1 MKDNQLTPGDLAL
14 VIKSVTGKA
23 MGKIVECIQIIGTD
37 PKLGVIWLV
46 KSPSLIEAYHDGAK
60 SNQSHMPQDWLRKI
74 PKDPLPDEEDTY
86 TLDNTK
92 ELEKC

>member
-1 MKDNQLTPGDLAL
+1 MNDKQLTPGDLAL

-37 PKLGVIWLV
+37 PNFGTIWLV
-46 KSPSLIEAYHDGAK
+46 KSPNKIEAYHDGAQ

-74 PKDPLPDEEDTY
+74 PRDPLPDEEDLY
-86 TLDNTK
+86 SLDSTK
-92 ELEKC
+92 ELEKT

>member
-1 MKDNQLTPGDLAL
+1 MSDKQLAPGDLAL

-37 PKLGVIWLV
+37 PNFGTIWLV
-46 KSPSLIEAYHDGAK
+46 KSPTPIEAYHDGAK

-74 PKDPLPDEEDTY
+74 PKDPLPDDEEETERPKTD
-86 TLDNTK
+86 
-92 ELEKC
+92 ELEKV